1 MKKATSTTIY
11 DIFISL
17 TKAGTN
23 RAIEYKCFCY
33 LELLFVYIKL
43 STRIFKD
50 NLF

>member
-1 MKKATSTTIY
+1 MEKTTNKTIY
-11 DIFISL
+11 DIFTSL

-23 RAIEYKCFCY
+23 KAIEYRCFCY

-43 STRIFKD
+43 WTRIFKD